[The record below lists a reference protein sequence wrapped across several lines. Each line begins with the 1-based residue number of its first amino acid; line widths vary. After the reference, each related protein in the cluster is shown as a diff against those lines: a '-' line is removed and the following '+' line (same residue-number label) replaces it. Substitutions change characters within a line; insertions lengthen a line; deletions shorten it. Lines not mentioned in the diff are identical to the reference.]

1 MAAALPSQSRLELT
15 HELLALVRGLLRR
28 RLFALGPAAALD
40 ETGLDEIELLTA
52 LLQRIAAA
60 GETFT
65 PSVDLS
71 PLELRVVA
79 RCVGSLPGRQ
89 VMGAP
94 GASAVA
100 RLRTQVQ
107 QVTEGPPP
115 GAAWRRLLN
124 RLVPP
129 AVLG

>member
-1 MAAALPSQSRLELT
+1 MT
-15 HELLALVRGLLRR
+15 HELLALFRGLLRR

-40 ETGLDEIELLTA
+40 ETGLDEIELLTG
-52 LLQRIAAA
+52 LLQRTAMA

-79 RCVGSLPGRQ
+79 RCVGSLPVQPPLATPR
-89 VMGAP
+89 AN
-94 GASAVA
+94 AIA
-100 RLRTQVQ
+100 RLRAQVQ
-107 QVTEGPPP
+107 HLTEDPPH
-115 GAAWRRLLN
+115 GGAWRQLLH

-129 AVLG
+129 AVVG